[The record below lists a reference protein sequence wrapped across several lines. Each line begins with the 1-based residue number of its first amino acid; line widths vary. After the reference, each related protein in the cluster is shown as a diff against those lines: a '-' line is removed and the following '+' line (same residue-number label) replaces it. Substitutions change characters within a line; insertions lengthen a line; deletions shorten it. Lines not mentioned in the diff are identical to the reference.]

1 MTAVDNT
8 RSGLR
13 RAFGR
18 YTLSSVLGRGA
29 MGTVYRAEAPD
40 GGQVAL
46 KTINTD
52 LLAGAEAE
60 EIIARFRRE
69 ASIGLTLDHPRIVRV
84 IDEGEA
90 DGVLY
95 LAMELVPGRELKA
108 VATESPV
115 SLADAVEFV
124 GQLLGALA
132 YVHDRGIVHRDIK
145 LANILVLA
153 DRSIKLMD
161 FGVAR
166 LPGSDMTQHGSM
178 IGSPAFMAPEQ
189 FAGGD
194 VDHRSDLF
202 AVGVILYTLLVGRPP
217 FRGALPQ
224 VMHQVL
230 FDNPTPPSEA
240 AAGLAR
246 PFDAIVLTA
255 LAKERERRFADARR
269 FAEALAFCWETVRPA
284 AEPVGDRTVVVPRP
298 TAPAAGQPP
307 AEDALDGTAAARH
320 LAAVLDGATHHVE
333 ESAVAALRDRFAP
346 WLDDARQAGGV
357 ADAGPL
363 RAALTNPVVS
373 ALAARI
379 VDGAPVPGRPAE
391 EVRTDWM
398 ATVDLLVLLR
408 RLADH
413 VGSDDGSL
421 AFAVERAAVELSRS
435 FVAYSGR
442 LNRDL
447 FADDDPDL
455 ARIAG
460 ELMRLDVV
468 LLGLERL
475 GAESEIHAARAAI
488 RTCAGL
494 VIAKANGIIDRF
506 ALTGDGLA
514 RFGVANLLV
523 EVDEL
528 IAIADRLLESDE
540 PEGTDVAIDALGLEA
555 VIRFIDNAGTLA
567 RIIVDEVRAEV
578 EAGEADAGAFGAKL
592 RQLGL
597 IYLFATRLRA
607 QPCRAALRQLITDV
621 HDLLDGL
628 TEQVTKTLMDALA
641 EDADGSAPADRKA
654 RARNAF
660 AQLTEIFEL
669 ADRFGWVELNR
680 GVLLTLR
687 RQIAAGDGLRDLLG
701 LS

>member
-1 MTAVDNT
+1 MTATDNT
-8 RSGLR
+8 HSGLH

-29 MGTVYRAEAPD
+29 MGTVYRAHAPD
-40 GGQVAL
+40 GGRVAL

-95 LAMELVPGRELKA
+95 LAMELVPGRELKS
-108 VATESPV
+108 VAAEGRV
-115 SLADAVEFV
+115 SLADAVGFV

-132 YVHDRGIVHRDIK
+132 YVHERGIVHRDIK
-145 LANILVLA
+145 LANILVLD

-230 FDNPTPPSEA
+230 YDDPAPPSEA
-240 AAGLAR
+240 VAGVA
-246 PFDAIVLTA
+246 PGFDAIVLTA
-255 LAKERERRFADARR
+255 LAKERDRRFADARR
-269 FAEALAFCWETVRPA
+269 FAEALAICWERASPA
-284 AEPVGDRTVVVPRP
+284 AAVGDRTVVAPRP
-298 TAPAAGQPP
+298 AAPVGGAPSALP
-307 AEDALDGTAAARH
+307 DLDGAAMASR
-320 LAAVLDGATHHVE
+320 LAAVLEGAADRVE
-333 ESAVAALRDRFAP
+333 ESAVAELRDRLAP
-346 WLDDARQAGGV
+346 WLGEVTPQAGRAV
-357 ADAGPL
+357 DSGPL
-363 RAALTNPVVS
+363 RAVLTSAAVP
-373 ALAARI
+373 ALAARV
-379 VDGAPVPGRPAE
+379 VDGAPVPGRPVE
-391 EVRTDWM
+391 DVRTDWM
-398 ATVDLLVLLR
+398 ATVELLVLLR
-408 RLADH
+408 RLAEGF
-413 VGSDDGSL
+413 GSDGSL

-555 VIRFIDNAGTLA
+555 VARFIDNAGSLA

-597 IYLFATRLRA
+597 IYMFATRLRA
-607 QPCRAALRQLITDV
+607 QPCRTALRQLITDV
-621 HDLLDGL
+621 HGLLDGL

-641 EDADGSAPADRKA
+641 EGADGSAPADRKA

-687 RQIAAGDGLRDLLG
+687 RQIATGDGLRDLLG
-701 LS
+701 LP